1 MIKLVKALLILSQLS
16 ADPVDPLL
24 LAARLQMIG
33 HLLGPASAQVT
44 GTLWIIIGFVVIDC
58 LLFRGS

>member
-33 HLLGPASAQVT
+33 HLLGLASTQVT
-44 GTLWIIIGFVVIDC
+44 GAFWIIIGFVVIDC
-58 LLFRGS
+58 LLFRRS